1 MLAESSVSDGSCF
14 VCLVLLIHSNFFCS
28 FENFL
33 IGIDT
38 LYSSPVA
45 GLTVAGAILAPPP
58 VPFFFCSYCRY
69 GLPIC
74 AASAPPSEEEE
85 EEEEEDWRDG
95 EEEEEDGG

>member
-1 MLAESSVSDGSCF
+1 
-14 VCLVLLIHSNFFCS
+14 
-28 FENFL
+28 L

-58 VPFFFCSYCRY
+58 PVPFFFCSYCRY

-74 AASAPPSEEEE
+74 AASTLASREEEEEE
-85 EEEEEDWRDG
+85 EEEEED
-95 EEEEEDGG
+95 